1 MYVPMHMLY
10 FLFCLHG
17 MYLFTCILAGSEC
30 ISKLWLCDGKV
41 DCKDKSDEDDLH
53 CRFHPN
59 LHQIGHKCKK
69 NEYLCKSGIIK
80 VFT

>member
-1 MYVPMHMLY
+1 MVCTL
-10 FLFCLHG
+10 
-17 MYLFTCILAGSEC
+17 YLFTCILAGSEC

-41 DCKDKSDEDDLH
+41 DCKDKSDEDDVH